1 MGLETIVLLLVVW
14 FLCKVFGGSR
24 AHWTDVTPPAPR
36 FTGVQA
42 RPKTPWRAP
51 DLSEDDDC

>member
-1 MGLETIVLLLVVW
+1 MGLETIVLLLV
-14 FLCKVFGGSR
+14 GGSR